1 MAWKIEEVHGK
12 DKAFPESRG
21 LGQEGIVTFT
31 SKTRVGLYEE
41 IDRFIEEKK
50 PKYLAAQT
58 KRLVPWYRPDGAPN
72 PSKKAESRWELQM
85 YAIRYVKD

>member
-1 MAWKIEEVHGK
+1 MAWSIEEVQGK
-12 DKAFPESRG
+12 RKHFPENKREN
-21 LGQEGIVTFT
+21 EGIVTFT

-72 PSKKAESRWELQM
+72 PSKKAERRWELQM